1 MFEIKK
7 LPGSEIEI
15 NFEIPAEEFDKY
27 HKEALGEILKGV
39 SAPGFRPGKVPEKIA
54 REKIKDDDI
63 LKGAAEYAVRDTYF
77 PVISQQK
84 IEVIARP
91 EIVITKIAKG
101 DSFCYR
107 VRTAVLPEI
116 ILPDYKKIARDT
128 KEKNKSRKIEEVQEA
143 PLSGNG
149 SGKKI
154 EEEKKDENENEKQL
168 EEMKKKQ
175 KIQMEM
181 LEAIS
186 VDSQMEIP
194 EVLVEAE
201 KEKMLGELKS
211 SIENMGLN
219 WPDYLGHLK
228 KNEDELRKDW
238 QFDALQRV
246 KYGLILRELA
256 EKENIQV
263 SPEEVESDVASILK
277 QSPDLDRDYLRGYT
291 YGIIRNEKV
300 FKFLENI

>member
-1 MFEIKK
+1 M
-7 LPGSEIEI
+7 PGSEIEI
-15 NFEIPAEEFDKY
+15 NFEIPTEEFDKY
-27 HKEALGEILKGV
+27 HKEAQGEILKSV
-39 SAPGFRPGKVPEKIA
+39 SVPGFRPGKVPEKLA
-54 REKIKDDDI
+54 KEKINNEDV
-63 LKGAAEYAVRDTYF
+63 LKRAAEYAVRDTYF
-77 PVISQQK
+77 PAISRQK
-84 IEVIARP
+84 INVIGRP

-116 ILPDYKKIARDT
+116 ILPDYKKIARDMR
-128 KEKNKSRKIEEVQEA
+128 EKS
-143 PLSGNG
+143 
-149 SGKKI
+149 KKD
-154 EEEKKDENENEKQL
+154 EEEKKDENEKQP

-175 KIQMEM
+175 KIQMEI

-186 VDSQMEIP
+186 IDSQMEIP

-211 SIENMGLN
+211 SIEDMGLS

-238 QFDALQRV
+238 QSDALRRI

-263 SPEEVESDVASILK
+263 SPEEVESDVTSILK
-277 QSPDLDRDYLRGYT
+277 HSPDFDREYLRGYT

-300 FKFLENI
+300 LKFLEEI